1 MDKDKTG
8 VYNGSTMAVASL
20 LNDTVFK
27 FVFGEEKRKPILIC
41 LLNALLLLKG
51 RERISEIEI
60 LNPHLERESLDDKLA
75 ILDIRAKDGAAKH
88 YNIEVQVDPPRW
100 YVKRAVYYAA
110 KLLSSQLIKGHQYDE
125 VQKTIGISLLGR
137 ALLDE
142 EEMHTICRLENI
154 STHRELTDILELHF
168 IELSKINK
176 LKPRELQ
183 SPFERWL
190 HFLKFG
196 EYYVDEEAPLPRELK
211 EEEGI
216 EMALDA
222 YKEVNADKY
231 MRQIIEDR
239 FRASC
244 DAASFHA
251 LWAEQARDKIIE
263 QARTEMIEQARTE
276 IIEQA
281 RTEIIEQ
288 ARPDIEVKAMAQG
301 VIESARRMLQA
312 GIERGEV
319 ARILGLQEDGF

>member
-1 MDKDKTG
+1 MDKEKAG
-8 VYNGSTMAVASL
+8 IYNGSTMAVASL

-41 LLNALLLLKG
+41 LLNALLSLKG
-51 RERISEIEI
+51 KEKIAEIEI

-75 ILDIRAKDGAAKH
+75 ILDIRARDGTGKL
-88 YNIEVQVDPPRW
+88 YNVEVQVDPPHW

-110 KLLSSQLIKGHQYDE
+110 KLLSGQLIKGHEYVE

-142 EEMHTICRLENI
+142 EEMHTIHRLENI
-154 STHRELTDILELHF
+154 STHRELTDVIELHF
-168 IELSKINK
+168 IELWKFST

-196 EYYVDEEAPLPRELK
+196 EYYADEEAQLPRELK

-251 LWAEQARDKIIE
+251 MWARQARE
-263 QARTEMIEQARTE
+263 E
-276 IIEQA
+276 ILKEA

-288 ARPDIEVKAMAQG
+288 ARPDIEAKAMAQG

-312 GIERGEV
+312 GIERSEV
-319 ARILGLQEDGF
+319 ARILGLPEDGF